1 MNINYYIIKYLKFSK
16 KMDEETPRFCA
27 TSESY
32 FNEEEISKVKPKKR
46 HSLLNTN
53 NFFYLNVKKSLLE
66 KNKNNIN
73 NNKIIKIK
81 LRNNSVKFKVRQYK
95 INDIEEFMKKG
106 KFKLRNDFD
115 KKNVEKF
122 ISSKEEAFENSFL
135 QIKDAVN
142 K

>member
-1 MNINYYIIKYLKFSK
+1 
-16 KMDEETPRFCA
+16 MDEETPRFCV

-32 FNEEEISKVKPKKR
+32 FNEEENSKIKPKKR
-46 HSLLNTN
+46 YSLLNTN
-53 NFFYLNVKKSLLE
+53 NFFYLNVKKSILE

-73 NNKIIKIK
+73 DNKIIKIR
-81 LRNNSVKFKVRQYK
+81 LLNNSVKFKIRKYNN
-95 INDIEEFMKKG
+95 NDIQEFMKKG

-122 ISSKEEAFENSFL
+122 ISSKEEAFENIFL
-135 QIKDAVN
+135 QIKDVVN